1 MREAACTC
9 IAELGNKISPDAV
22 RPHVSQLITALLDSF
37 HDESWP
43 VRDGKMSRNLLI
55 VAIVVLGIE
64 FILNVISCTILTSLS
79 LFFFFSPSLS
89 LSSFSLSLSFSL
101 SPFSLPLFLSP
112 LAACLAC
119 GNFITCFP
127 EDCHVY
133 LSQLYPLFL
142 ANLEDS
148 IPSVRQGGAIAIGNL
163 VKTYGKGEGE
173 RERKKY
179 MYIVTIV
186 FVILKLFLFLLL

>member
-1 MREAACTC
+1 MMRAGPLEM
-9 IAELGNKISPDAV
+9 V
-22 RPHVSQLITALLDSF
+22 RSLFFYVAL
-37 HDESWP
+37 
-43 VRDGKMSRNLLI
+43 
-55 VAIVVLGIE
+55 VALGIG
-64 FILNVISCTILTSLS
+64 FILNFISCTIELFSLS
-79 LFFFFSPSLS
+79 LPL
-89 LSSFSLSLSFSL
+89 LLPLSLSLSFFFFLPLSSSL
-101 SPFSLPLFLSP
+101 SLSP

-163 VKTYGKGEGE
+163 VKTYGEERERE

-179 MYIVTIV
+179 MYIVTIT

>member
-1 MREAACTC
+1 MMRAGPSEM
-9 IAELGNKISPDAV
+9 V
-22 RPHVSQLITALLDSF
+22 RSLF
-37 HDESWP
+37 FY
-43 VRDGKMSRNLLI
+43 
-55 VAIVVLGIE
+55 VAIVVLGIG
-64 FILNVISCTILTSLS
+64 FILNFISCTIELFLSLS
-79 LFFFFSPSLS
+79 LPLLLPLFLPILLFFSL
-89 LSSFSLSLSFSL
+89 
-101 SPFSLPLFLSP
+101 SLPLFLSP

-163 VKTYGKGEGE
+163 VKTYGEGEGE
-173 RERKKY
+173 RKK
-179 MYIVTIV
+179 
-186 FVILKLFLFLLL
+186 

>member
-43 VRDGKMSRNLLI
+43 VRDGKKFI
-55 VAIVVLGIE
+55 FFYVAIVVLGIG
-64 FILNVISCTILTSLS
+64 FILNFISCTIELFLSLS
-79 LFFFFSPSLS
+79 LPLLLPLFLPLFLPILLFFSL
-89 LSSFSLSLSFSL
+89 
-101 SPFSLPLFLSP
+101 SLPLFLSP

-173 RERKKY
+173 RERGKY